1 MIEDQELREIYQVS
15 GAEHVQNLETGL
27 LTLEKDPTDIELL
40 QTLLREA
47 HSLKGDSRV
56 IGVKPVEALSHRLEE
71 IIGRIKNGQLSW
83 SKALIQTM
91 YETIG
96 ALGKLVHEAVT
107 DEPSN
112 VNPDQLL
119 SRLSEFLPNVEAPSY
134 APAQPQP
141 IHAKQNGNNGGRTLL
156 IADED
161 LRDIYRISSEEHLNK
176 LQSGLMVLDENP
188 DDQTSLDE
196 LLSESQS
203 FELDSRIVG
212 QESLETL
219 IHRVEAIF
227 EGLKASSLSFP
238 QISTRL
244 HEAVDAIASLVNEA
258 VTGDKAIVD
267 FQQVLQSLNNLIAG
281 GNGSGTVQKTASP
294 NPGGVAKNVA
304 DMARLDT
311 IRVPMRYLDALMTHT
326 GELTVTKTRLAHTSD
341 KIRDLIHLWDD
352 WKTRQKGGA
361 VQREK
366 ATEDKLDNIIRYLY
380 SSVGENHTRLDA
392 ISRELDE
399 KIRTLRLLPLSTI
412 FLLFPRLVRELAQE
426 EGKDINFV
434 MEGANL
440 TVDKQILEEMKDPL
454 LHLLRN
460 AVDHAIETPSER
472 EQVGKNPTAQVWL
485 KASRNGSNIVIE
497 VGDDGRGLDLEK
509 IKQTAIKRKLYR
521 AEELATMG
529 PNQLRSLIFLPG
541 FSTRGFITEI
551 SGRGVGL
558 DIVRTNVERLKGN
571 IQIDSNPNQGC
582 IFRIQLRST
591 VATLNVMLFEV
602 QGLIHAMPLEA
613 IEKTLLIHPKEIYSL
628 EGQPTVSVDGQPI
641 ALVKMSELLELP
653 NLNPKEAQKQR
664 QRQTD
669 TLKSAILLTVEGQS
683 LAFEVDRLQEVL
695 DVVIKPQSKL
705 LKRVRNVIGA
715 TILGT
720 GEVCM
725 ILNPND
731 LMKSVR
737 KRHQTMGLMESEDL
751 GAEAVSTQKPVI
763 LLVEDSIAVRTQEK
777 RILEKA
783 GYEVVIAVDG
793 LDGYTKVRSG
803 KFFDAIVS
811 DVEMPIMNGLDFT
824 VKVRQHPEYREL
836 PIILV
841 TSLATETDKRKGAQA
856 GANAYIV
863 KGQFNQELLIETLD
877 RLV

>member
-56 IGVKPVEALSHRLEE
+56 IGVKPIEALSHRLEE

-112 VNPDQLL
+112 VNPEQLL

-134 APAQPQP
+134 APQSQP
-141 IHAKQNGNNGGRTLL
+141 IQAKQNGNNGGRTLL

-188 DDQTSLDE
+188 DDQASLEE
-196 LLSESQS
+196 LLNESQS

-219 IHRVEAIF
+219 IHRVEEIF

-244 HEAVDAIASLVNEA
+244 HEAIDAIASLVNEA

-267 FQQVLQSLNNLIAG
+267 FQQVLQSLNSLIAG

-326 GELTVTKTRLAHTSD
+326 GELTVAKTRLAHTSD

-440 TVDKQILEEMKDPL
+440 TVDKQILEEMKDPM

-460 AVDHAIETPSER
+460 AVDHAIETPAER

-582 IFRIQLRST
+582 VFRIQLRST

-641 ALVKMSELLELP
+641 SFIKMSELLELP

-737 KRHQTMGLMESEDL
+737 NRNQTM
-751 GAEAVSTQKPVI
+751 
-763 LLVEDSIAVRTQEK
+763 
-777 RILEKA
+777 
-783 GYEVVIAVDG
+783 
-793 LDGYTKVRSG
+793 
-803 KFFDAIVS
+803 
-811 DVEMPIMNGLDFT
+811 
-824 VKVRQHPEYREL
+824 
-836 PIILV
+836 
-841 TSLATETDKRKGAQA
+841 
-856 GANAYIV
+856 
-863 KGQFNQELLIETLD
+863 
-877 RLV
+877 

>member
-56 IGVKPVEALSHRLEE
+56 IGVKPIEALSHRLEE

-83 SKALIQTM
+83 SKALTQTM
-91 YETIG
+91 YETVG

-112 VNPDQLL
+112 VNPEQLL

-134 APAQPQP
+134 APQSQP
-141 IHAKQNGNNGGRTLL
+141 IQAKQNGNNGGRTLL

-188 DDQTSLDE
+188 DDQASLEE
-196 LLSESQS
+196 LLNESQS

-219 IHRVEAIF
+219 IHRVEEIF

-244 HEAVDAIASLVNEA
+244 HEAIDAIASLVNEA

-267 FQQVLQSLNNLIAG
+267 FQQVLQSLNSLIAG

-460 AVDHAIETPSER
+460 AVDHAIETPAER

-558 DIVRTNVERLKGN
+558 DIVRTNV
-571 IQIDSNPNQGC
+571 
-582 IFRIQLRST
+582 
-591 VATLNVMLFEV
+591 
-602 QGLIHAMPLEA
+602 
-613 IEKTLLIHPKEIYSL
+613 
-628 EGQPTVSVDGQPI
+628 
-641 ALVKMSELLELP
+641 
-653 NLNPKEAQKQR
+653 
-664 QRQTD
+664 
-669 TLKSAILLTVEGQS
+669 
-683 LAFEVDRLQEVL
+683 
-695 DVVIKPQSKL
+695 
-705 LKRVRNVIGA
+705 
-715 TILGT
+715 
-720 GEVCM
+720 
-725 ILNPND
+725 
-731 LMKSVR
+731 
-737 KRHQTMGLMESEDL
+737 
-751 GAEAVSTQKPVI
+751 
-763 LLVEDSIAVRTQEK
+763 
-777 RILEKA
+777 
-783 GYEVVIAVDG
+783 
-793 LDGYTKVRSG
+793 
-803 KFFDAIVS
+803 
-811 DVEMPIMNGLDFT
+811 
-824 VKVRQHPEYREL
+824 
-836 PIILV
+836 
-841 TSLATETDKRKGAQA
+841 
-856 GANAYIV
+856 
-863 KGQFNQELLIETLD
+863 
-877 RLV
+877 